1 MYVIHLQSYADDHV
15 LLFNATKTQLICFR
29 SCKSYRFLPVIT
41 LNNTVLQYKD
51 EAIHLGH
58 VLSFDLNDGPD
69 ITRALKDFNQKANCV
84 LCTFHAADCVVKCF
98 LVKLYC
104 LSLYG
109 CCLWH
114 LGSLSLRS
122 LQIAMNKVMRKFLA
136 FTLSSTSSYCT
147 QCS

>member
-1 MYVIHLQSYADDHV
+1 MLV
-15 LLFNATKTQLICFR
+15 TKFLAQLICFR

-69 ITRALKDFNQKANCV
+69 ITRAPKDFNRKANCV
-84 LCTFHAADCVVKCF
+84 LCTFHAANCFVKCF

-109 CCLWH
+109 CCL
-114 LGSLSLRS
+114 LCMELDT
-122 LQIAMNKVMRKFLA
+122 MRYYLC
-136 FTLSSTSSYCT
+136 LVLLYST
-147 QCS
+147 